1 MIRHVS
7 VLGAGNAGQALA
19 AYLAGKG
26 LAVTLYNRNA
36 ERLRHIRNRTLQV
49 VDAEEKRSAVILEK
63 VTTRLDMALEKAEIL
78 FVSTTSLAHGDLARN
93 MAGHLRPHQKIVLHP
108 CRSGGAFEFL
118 RILREI
124 SFKQN
129 PVAELETTLFASRL
143 DEEGTIHIYGR
154 KREVHLASLP
164 ARETGECFGELLPY
178 IPNLLKAPSVLY
190 TSLSNYGAMLHP
202 APLLFAASKV
212 ENGRF
217 PHRHYL
223 DGFSPSVADLVER
236 MDNERISIGH
246 AYGLHLLPLKH
257 WIASAYDVE
266 GNSLHELIHK
276 VPAYQKIGGPC
287 SIRHRYIL
295 EDVATG
301 LVPMIA
307 FARVVGVPTPVMD
320 CVVTNANLL
329 LKEDFYARS
338 RSLAAMGLQGMGRDE
353 IIQVSLYGEVLQTW
367 IRGNAAYSEHPL
379 ETAFTPQEF

>member
-26 LAVTLYNRNA
+26 LGVTLYNRHA
-36 ERLRHIRNRTLQV
+36 ERLKHIRNRTLQV
-49 VDAEEKRSAVILEK
+49 VDAEENRSAVTLEK
-63 VTTRLDMALEKAEIL
+63 VTTRLDEAMEKAAII
-78 FVSTTSLAHGDLARN
+78 FISTTSLAHGDLARSL
-93 MAGHLRPHQKIVLHP
+93 AAHLKPHQKILLHP
-108 CRSGGAFEFL
+108 CRSGGAFEFC

-124 SFKQN
+124 SFKRN

-143 DEEGTIHIYGR
+143 DEEGAIHIYGT
-154 KREVHLASLP
+154 KRGVHLASLP
-164 ARETGECFGELLPY
+164 ARETGECFGELLPH

-202 APLLFAASKV
+202 APLLFSASKV
-212 ENGRF
+212 ENGKF

-236 MDNERISIGH
+236 MDNERVSIGH

-257 WIASAYDVE
+257 WISSAYDVE
-266 GNSLHELIHK
+266 GSTLHELIHK

-287 SIRHRYIL
+287 TLRHRYIM

-307 FARVVGVPTPVMD
+307 FARVVGVPTPIMD
-320 CVVTNANLL
+320 CMVANANLL
-329 LKEDFYARS
+329 LKENFHLRS
-338 RSLAAMGLQGMGRDE
+338 RSLESMGLQGMGRDE

-367 IRGNAAYSEHPL
+367 IRENAAYSEHAL
-379 ETAFTPQEF
+379 ETVFIPQEF